1 MAHGRLATWPA
12 HASDH
17 VCPKLLQPLH
27 WQRRLWPLCH
37 GCQLIEAAS
46 LFDLPQQGH
55 QDSNTS
61 SARCNALAR
70 DLAAAGTV
78 LLLNRGVL
86 PLPATLTSILLMG
99 TAVHDAPYC
108 CGSGSGGLSPH

>member
-1 MAHGRLATWPA
+1 
-12 HASDH
+12 
-17 VCPKLLQPLH
+17 
-27 WQRRLWPLCH
+27 
-37 GCQLIEAAS
+37 
-46 LFDLPQQGH
+46 
-55 QDSNTS
+55 
-61 SARCNALAR
+61 
-70 DLAAAGTV
+70 V